1 MSINRADRNADVCSW
16 NVRRQRRPLT
26 WAINVIVPAIVAETF
41 IVAFLTGCVYPF
53 VDIFSGGSTED
64 SSFTPPGEY
73 ANSCVGRERVIA
85 YYSAKHRTPGCLM
98 PPQLFGLFWC
108 RRLNGPVVLSS

>member
-41 IVAFLTGCVYPF
+41 MAFLTGCVYPF